1 MAIAIL
7 IAALAGATLAL
18 FFQPRWWFPDAIS
31 AHARAYDSQFALT
44 LWVIGC
50 IFVLAQGGLAWI
62 AFRYR
67 DQGQT
72 PSANSG
78 NNRLEIIWTVAT
90 AAVFLTLAFA
100 GQGIWAGVHLAVD
113 DPRALHVEVM
123 AKQFAWSY
131 RYAGADGVFGR
142 VDIRQIDDAG
152 GNPFGVDST
161 DPKGADDITAAILRV
176 PSGRPVELHLKSRDV
191 IHNFFVRELR
201 LKQDVVPGMTI
212 PLRFTADKP
221 GTYEVPCSELCG
233 LGHHQMRSA
242 LVVMPPDAYE
252 EWLQEARQK
261 VVLP

>member
-7 IAALAGATLAL
+7 IAALAVATTAL
-18 FFQPRWWFPDAIS
+18 FFQPRWWFPEAIS
-31 AHARAYDSQFALT
+31 AHAKAYDAQFLLT

-50 IFVLAQGGLAWI
+50 LFVFAQGLLAWI
-62 AFRYR
+62 AFRFR

-78 NNRLEIIWTVAT
+78 NKKLEIIWTSVT
-90 AAVFLTLAFA
+90 AVVFLALAVA
-100 GQGIWAGVHLAVD
+100 GQGIWAGVHLAAA

-131 RYAGADGVFGR
+131 RYAGADGAFGR

-152 GNPFGVDST
+152 GNPFGIDSK
-161 DPKGADDITAAILRV
+161 DPKGADDITAPLLRV
-176 PSGRPVELHLKSRDV
+176 PAGRPVELHLKSRDV

>member
-7 IAALAGATLAL
+7 IAALAGATVAL

-31 AHARAYDSQFALT
+31 AHAKAYDAQFLLT
-44 LWVIGC
+44 LCVIGG
-50 IFVLAQGGLAWI
+50 IFVFAQGLLAWI
-62 AFRYR
+62 VLRYR
-67 DQGQT
+67 DRGQT
-72 PSANSG
+72 PSSFAGNS
-78 NNRLEIIWTVAT
+78 RLELIWTAVT
-90 AAVFLTLAFA
+90 AVVFLALAFA
-100 GQGIWAGVHLAVD
+100 GQGIWANAHLTMSA
-113 DPRALHVEVM
+113 PGALHVEVL

-142 VDIRQIDDAG
+142 VDIRQIDDAT
-152 GNPFGVDST
+152 GNPFGVDER
-161 DPKGADDITAAILRV
+161 DPHGRDDITAPLLRV
-176 PSGRPVELHLKSRDV
+176 PAGRPVELHHKSRDV

-242 LVVMPPDAYE
+242 LVVLTPEAFA
-252 EWLQEARQK
+252 EWFAEARQK
-261 VVLP
+261 AGAP

>member
-31 AHARAYDSQFALT
+31 AHAKAYDAHFLVT
-44 LWVIGC
+44 LWVVGC
-50 IFVLAQGGLAWI
+50 IFVFAQGLLAWVI
-62 AFRYR
+62 FRYR
-67 DQGQT
+67 DRGQT
-72 PSANSG
+72 PSVSTGNS
-78 NNRLEIIWTVAT
+78 RLEIIWTAAT
-90 AAVFLTLAFA
+90 ALVFLALAFA
-100 GQGIWAGVHLAVD
+100 GQGIWASVHLAAA

-131 RYAGADGVFGR
+131 RYAGVDQAFGR

-152 GNPFGVDST
+152 GNPFGIDSK
-161 DPKGADDITAAILRV
+161 DPKGSDDITAPLLRV
-176 PSGRPVELHLKSRDV
+176 PVGRPVELLLKSRDV

-212 PLRFTADKP
+212 PMRFTAEKT

-242 LVVMPPDAYE
+242 LVVMTPDAYE

>member
-31 AHARAYDSQFALT
+31 AHAKDYDAQLLFT
-44 LWVIGC
+44 LWVVGS
-50 IFVLAQGGLAWI
+50 IFVLAQGLLVWVI
-62 AFRYR
+62 FRYR
-67 DQGQT
+67 DRGQA
-72 PSANSG
+72 PSVNCG
-78 NNRLEIIWTVAT
+78 TTKLELLWTSVT
-90 AAVFLTLAFA
+90 AVVFLALAFA
-100 GQGIWAGVHLAVD
+100 GQGIWAGVHLKNS
-113 DPRALHVEVM
+113 DPSALRVEVM

-131 RYAGADGVFGR
+131 RYSGADGAFGR

-152 GNPFGVDST
+152 GNPFGIDSK
-161 DPKGADDITAAILRV
+161 DPKGADDLTAPILRV
-176 PSGRPVELHLKSRDV
+176 PAGRPVELLLKSRDV

-212 PLRFTADKP
+212 PLHFTADKP
-221 GTYEVPCSELCG
+221 GAYEVPCSELCG

-242 LVVMPPDAYE
+242 LVVMAPDAFE
-252 EWLQEARQK
+252 DWLLEARQK

>member
-31 AHARAYDSQFALT
+31 AHAKAYDAHFVVT
-44 LWVIGC
+44 LWIVGC
-50 IFVLAQGGLAWI
+50 IFVFAQGLLAWVV
-62 AFRYR
+62 FRYR
-67 DQGQT
+67 DRGQA
-72 PSANSG
+72 PEAHEGSG
-78 NNRLEIIWTVAT
+78 KLEVIWTSAT
-90 AAVFLTLAFA
+90 AVLFIGLAFA
-100 GQGIWAGVHLAVD
+100 GQGIWAGIHLEASN
-113 DPRALHVEVM
+113 PHALHVEVL

-131 RYAGADGVFGR
+131 RYAGPDGIFGR
-142 VDIRQIDDAG
+142 VDIRQIDDSAG
-152 GNPFGVDST
+152 NAFGIDSK
-161 DPKGADDITAAILRV
+161 DPNGRDDITAALLRV
-176 PSGRPVELHLKSRDV
+176 PAGRPVELYLKSRDV

-242 LVVMPPDAYE
+242 LVVMAPGEFDA
-252 EWLQEARQK
+252 WLQEAQQK
-261 VVLP
+261 VAAP

>member
-7 IAALAGATLAL
+7 IAALAGATMAL

-31 AHARAYDSQFALT
+31 AHAKAYDAHFLVT

-50 IFVLAQGGLAWI
+50 IFVFAQGLLAW
-62 AFRYR
+62 AVFRFR
-67 DQGQT
+67 DRGQT
-72 PSANSG
+72 PSASDG
-78 NNRLEIIWTVAT
+78 NGTLEIVWTSAT
-90 AAVFLTLAFA
+90 AVVFLGLVFA
-100 GQGIWAGVHLAVD
+100 GQGIWAGVHLD
-113 DPRALHVEVM
+113 GTDPRALQVEVL

-131 RYAGADGVFGR
+131 RYAGADGAFGR

-152 GNPFGVDST
+152 GNAFGIDSK
-161 DPKGADDITAAILRV
+161 DPKGRDDIAAAILRV
-176 PSGRPVELHLKSRDV
+176 PAGRPIELRLKSRDV

-233 LGHHQMRSA
+233 LGHHQMRSS
-242 LVVMPPDAYE
+242 LVVMPPAE
-252 EWLQEARQK
+252 FEQWLQEAQQK
-261 VVLP
+261 AVTP